1 MIQLSNK
8 TIMKKKNFL
17 TPFVIYKIYLF
28 LLINSV
34 FCIGQT
40 ARVEFPSKQV
50 RIIVPYAPGGP
61 TDIIARLISQKLA
74 ENWKQPVIIE
84 NRPGAN
90 GNLGTSYVAK
100 SAGDGYTVL
109 LNTTSITVNASL
121 FNNPGYSLE
130 KDFIGVANVASSPN
144 ILIAGKSL
152 LSKNLKDALEEAK
165 SGKLNYASP
174 GEGTTPHLTAEYLF
188 KVLAK
193 VQVEPIHYKGAGP
206 AVNAALTGE
215 VQFSSVAVPAASQFI
230 KTGKLIG
237 LAVTSSKRIPSL
249 PDVAT
254 VAENGF
260 LDFEDYTWVGVF
272 VPKSTPDSIV
282 EKINLDI
289 QKILDEPS
297 FKERLSVIGFDAV
310 GGNVNQFNQYLK
322 KESSKWSKVVNEIG
336 IAKQ

>member
-1 MIQLSNK
+1 MVNIDRRINPIQL
-8 TIMKKKNFL
+8 ILLFIFL
-17 TPFVIYKIYLF
+17 I
-28 LLINSV
+28 
-34 FCIGQT
+34 FCNGICFGQSIKY
-40 ARVEFPSKQV
+40 EFPNKQV
-50 RIIVPYAPGGP
+50 RLIVPYAPGGP

-74 ENWKQPVIIE
+74 EVWQQPVIVE

-100 SAGDGYTVL
+100 SVGDGYTIL

-144 ILIAGKSL
+144 MIVAGKSL
-152 LSKNLKDALEEAK
+152 VAKNLKDALDEAK
-165 SGKLNYASP
+165 TGKLNYASP

-193 VQVEPIHYKGAGP
+193 VPVEPIHYKGAGP

-237 LAVTSSKRIPSL
+237 LAVTSAKRLNNL
-249 PDVAT
+249 PEVPT
-254 VAENGF
+254 VAESGF
-260 LDFEDYTWVGVF
+260 ADFEDYTWVGVF
-272 VPKSTPDSIV
+272 VPTSTPTAIV
-282 EKINLDI
+282 EKINVDI

-297 FKERLSVIGFDAV
+297 FKDRLATVGFDAV
-310 GGNVNQFNQYLK
+310 GGNVSQFNQYLK
-322 KESSKWSKVVNEIG
+322 KESLKWSKVVNEIG

>member
-1 MIQLSNK
+1 MTKIK
-8 TIMKKKNFL
+8 FL
-17 TPFVIYKIYLF
+17 IPGVVVKVYLF
-28 LLINSV
+28 LLFNAVICV
-34 FCIGQT
+34 GQT
-40 ARVEFPSKQV
+40 IKNDFPNKQV

-74 ENWKQPVIIE
+74 EVWKQAVIVE

-100 SAGDGYTVL
+100 SAGDGYTIL

-144 ILIAGKSL
+144 MLLAGKSL

-249 PDVAT
+249 PDVPT
-254 VAENGF
+254 VAESGF

-272 VPKSTPDSIV
+272 VPKSTPDVIV
-282 EKINLDI
+282 EKINVDI
-289 QKILDEPS
+289 QKILDDPS
-297 FKERLSVIGFDAV
+297 FKERLSSIGFDAA
-310 GGNVNQFNQYLK
+310 GGNVSQFNQYLK
-322 KESSKWSKVVNEIG
+322 KESFKWSKVVNEIG
-336 IAKQ
+336 IPKQ

>member
-1 MIQLSNK
+1 
-8 TIMKKKNFL
+8 MKIKKYLLPAVTLMFYQ
-17 TPFVIYKIYLF
+17 FLF
-28 LLINSV
+28 LNPMICHS
-34 FCIGQT
+34 QT
-40 ARVEFPSKQV
+40 NKNDFPSKQV
-50 RIIVPYAPGGP
+50 RMVVPYAPGGP
-61 TDIIARLISQKLA
+61 TDIIARLISQRLS
-74 ENWKQPVIIE
+74 EIWKQPVLID

-90 GNLGTSYVAK
+90 GNLGTSFVAK
-100 SAGDGYTVL
+100 SIGDGYTIL

-144 ILIAGKSL
+144 LLVAGKSL
-152 LSKNLKDALEEAK
+152 ISKNLKDALEEAK

-215 VQFSSVAVPAASQFI
+215 VQFSSIAVPAASQFI

-249 PDVAT
+249 PDVPT